1 MTSDE
6 RKKLLSDL
14 LAKKDAGGLKVKDR
28 MAIPPQAMPEQDAQV
43 RRRNVDEVAQGYT
56 EEQARIEALRCLQC
70 KNAPC
75 VEGCPVRIRI
85 REFIGAIA
93 EGNHREALRII
104 KANSLLPAVCGRVC
118 PQEVQCQEKCTV
130 GLSLKDVSKA
140 VSIGRLERFAAD
152 WRGEVRGEGILPL
165 RREGVPPSDPRT
177 GDIPTTGPRPAQE
190 VQGQDAL
197 ATVPAMAAPTGV
209 KVAIIG
215 SGPGG
220 IVAAADTRRAGHD
233 VTIFEAFHKPGGVMV
248 YGIPEFR
255 LPKAIVQGEI
265 ETLKQMGVKI
275 VTNFIVGRT
284 RTIEQ
289 LMKEDGFDAV
299 YIGVGAGLPSF
310 MDIPG
315 ESLVGVYS
323 ANEYLTRANLMKA
336 YEFGAGADTPIAMSK
351 RVAVVGGG
359 NVAMDS
365 ARTAVRLGAE
375 KVYLI
380 YRRTEKEM
388 PARVEE
394 VHHAKEE
401 GVEFHLLQN
410 PKRIIGDEKDMVT
423 GVECLRYEL
432 GEPDASGRRRPV
444 AIPGSEFQ
452 IEVDTVIIAIG
463 NIANPLIRQ
472 TTPGLEFNKWGNII
486 VDENCRT
493 SMEGVYAGGDIV
505 LGAATVILAMGQ
517 GRIAAAAINDYLAK
531 KNRTGTK

>member
-1 MTSDE
+1 MTKEE
-6 RKKLLSDL
+6 RTELLRQL
-14 LAKKDAGGLKVKDR
+14 LEKQDAGGLKTKDR
-28 MAIPPQAMPEQDAQV
+28 LAIPPQEIPEQDPAA
-43 RRRNVDEVAQGYT
+43 RRRNVNEVALGYT
-56 EEQARIEALRCLQC
+56 EEQARLEALRCLQC
-70 KNAPC
+70 RNAPC
-75 VEGCPVRIRI
+75 IEGCPVRIRI
-85 REFIGAIA
+85 RDFVGAVA
-93 EGNHREALRII
+93 EGDHRKALDII
-104 KANSLLPAVCGRVC
+104 RENSLLPAVCGRVC

-140 VSIGRLERFAAD
+140 VSIGRLERFVAD
-152 WRGEVRGEGILPL
+152 L
-165 RREGVPPSDPRT
+165 D
-177 GDIPTTGPRPAQE
+177 
-190 VQGQDAL
+190 QDG
-197 ATVPAMAAPTGV
+197 TAAPGVAPATGM

-233 VTIFEAFHKPGGVMV
+233 VTIFEAFHRPGGVMV

-255 LPKAIVQGEI
+255 LPKAIVKKEI
-265 ETLKQMGVKI
+265 DSLRKMGVKI

-310 MDIPG
+310 MNIEG

-336 YEFGAGADTPIAMSK
+336 YQFGSGADTPIARSK

-394 VHHAKEE
+394 VHHAQQE

-410 PKRIIGDEKDMVT
+410 PKRILGDADGNVVA
-423 GVECLRYEL
+423 VECLRYEL

-463 NIANPLIRQ
+463 NLANPLIRQ
-472 TTPGLEFNKWGNII
+472 TTPGLEFNKWGNIV
-486 VDENCRT
+486 VDEHCRT
-493 SMEGVYAGGDIV
+493 SLEGVYAGGDIV

-517 GRIAAAAINDYLAK
+517 GRIAAAAINEYLAQK
-531 KNRTGTK
+531 RQSNPA

>member
-1 MTSDE
+1 VTKEE
-6 RKKLLSDL
+6 RTELLRQL
-14 LAKKDAGGLKVKDR
+14 LEKKDAGGLKTKDR
-28 MAIPPQAMPEQDAQV
+28 LAIPPQEIPEQDPAV
-43 RRRNVDEVAQGYT
+43 RRRNVNEVALGYT
-56 EEQARIEALRCLQC
+56 EEQARLEALRCLQC
-70 KNAPC
+70 RNAPC
-75 VEGCPVRIRI
+75 IEGCPVRIRI
-85 REFIGAIA
+85 RDFIGAIA
-93 EGNHREALRII
+93 EGDYRKALGIIRE
-104 KANSLLPAVCGRVC
+104 NSLLPAVCGRVC

-130 GLSLKDVSKA
+130 GLSLKDVSRA
-140 VSIGRLERFAAD
+140 VSIGRLERFVAD
-152 WRGEVRGEGILPL
+152 WDGAARG
-165 RREGVPPSDPRT
+165 EGVPPARAA
-177 GDIPTTGPRPAQE
+177 GILPA
-190 VQGQDAL
+190 VRGQDTL
-197 ATVPAMAAPTGV
+197 DTKEHGRDDLGATPAVAPPTGM

-233 VTIFEAFHKPGGVMV
+233 VTIFEAFHRPGGVMV

-255 LPKAIVQGEI
+255 LPKAIVKKEI
-265 ETLKQMGVKI
+265 ESLRQMGVKI

-310 MDIPG
+310 MNIEG

-336 YEFGAGADTPIAMSK
+336 YQFGSGADTPIARSR

-394 VHHAKEE
+394 VHHAQQE
-401 GVEFHLLQN
+401 GVDFHLLQN
-410 PKRIIGDEKDMVT
+410 PKRILGDANGNV
-423 GVECLRYEL
+423 VAIECLRYEL

-452 IEVDTVIIAIG
+452 IEVDTVVVAIG
-463 NIANPLIRQ
+463 NLANPLIRQ
-472 TTPGLEFNKWGNII
+472 TTSGLEFNKWGNIV
-486 VDENCRT
+486 VDEHCRT
-493 SMEGVYAGGDIV
+493 SLEGVYAGGDIV

-517 GRIAAAAINDYLAK
+517 GRIAAAAMNEYLAQK
-531 KNRTGTK
+531 RQSKPA